1 MILRKRKVDKK
12 RFTFIWLS
20 SGAHVKVHAQLK
32 TARTQ
37 ESCSV
42 IARMEFRAAKT
53 PENEEGI
60 LERITKERT
69 TKSAYK
75 LSPSYSVTLNCI
87 YGGGGTREKQWTV
100 TEGKKK
106 LSII

>member
-1 MILRKRKVDKK
+1 MILRRRKVDKK

-20 SGAHVKVHAQLK
+20 SGAHFKVHAQLK